1 MRPSKV
7 PVWLGPA
14 IALLIAGA
22 AAACDGSGGPRARVS
37 EVYPSAD
44 VLPENLLRFYVYFTR
59 PMARGDVSAAV
70 ELRDQDGRPLPG
82 VFLSNRYELWSP
94 DDRRLTLILDPG
106 RVKTGL
112 ESHRRLGR
120 ALEADR
126 RYVLTV
132 GRGALDADGC
142 PLAEPFEKAFTATA
156 EDLSPPEPGRWRLD
170 VPAAGGKRAL
180 AVELDGPHDHL
191 SLAYRL
197 RVLDEGGA
205 VVPGSIELAG
215 RESRWRFTPVDPWR
229 AADYRLV
236 VGAAL
241 EDLAGNRPGR
251 RFDLAPSA
259 GGERPALRPSPSL
272 EIPFE
277 IPPTPH

>member
-1 MRPSKV
+1 MSSSRALA
-7 PVWLGPA
+7 WLGPM
-14 IALLIAGA
+14 IALLTAGA
-22 AAACDGSGGPRARVS
+22 ASACDGSSGPRARVS

-44 VLPENLLRFYVYFTR
+44 VLPENLLRFYVYFTH
-59 PMARGDVSAAV
+59 PMAREEVFSAV
-70 ELRDQDGRPLPG
+70 ELRDQDGRPMPG

-126 RYVLTV
+126 TYVLTV
-132 GRGALDADGC
+132 GRSALDADGC
-142 PLAEPFEKAFTATA
+142 PLAETFEKAFRASA

-170 VPAAGGKRAL
+170 VPAAGDKRAL

-197 RVLDEGGA
+197 RVHDGGGA

-215 RESRWRFTPVDPWR
+215 HESRWRFTPVDPWR

-236 VGAAL
+236 VGASL

-251 RFDLAPSA
+251 RFDLARS
-259 GGERPALRPSPSL
+259 GGDERPAAPPSPSL

-277 IPPTPH
+277 IPSTPH